1 MQETAR
7 THLKLKALIKQNR
20 EPQSAHERQLNTPP
34 EPSPMRLT
42 NTLTGE
48 TFLVSRMAKQYEY
61 QISEV
66 GTRNRVRMNHEQ
78 YAAYLRKPEIEE
90 IEHDS

>member
-1 MQETAR
+1 
-7 THLKLKALIKQNR
+7 
-20 EPQSAHERQLNTPP
+20 
-34 EPSPMRLT
+34 MRLT

-48 TFLVSRMAKQYEY
+48 TFLVSRMANRYEY

-78 YAAYLRKPEIEE
+78 YEQFLRKAEIKVEE
-90 IEHDS
+90 EV

>member
-1 MQETAR
+1 
-7 THLKLKALIKQNR
+7 
-20 EPQSAHERQLNTPP
+20 
-34 EPSPMRLT
+34 MRLT

-48 TFLVSRMAKQYEY
+48 TFLVSRMANQYEY

-78 YAAYLRKPEIEE
+78 YAAYLRKPEIERVE
-90 IEHDS
+90 EKV